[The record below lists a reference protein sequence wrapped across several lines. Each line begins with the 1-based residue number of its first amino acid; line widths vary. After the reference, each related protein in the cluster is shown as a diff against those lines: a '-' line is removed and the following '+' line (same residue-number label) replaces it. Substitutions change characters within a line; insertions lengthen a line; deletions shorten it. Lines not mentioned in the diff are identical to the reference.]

1 MKLNIKNELD
11 PQMHSYMVD
20 SYEKLIVVFH
30 MSILLLVSSPMVSDL
45 VFTTLLIW
53 GVCTFCASLSVD
65 RHPFMIPPRFW
76 TYRTLLGC
84 SIMFTLRIAI

>member
-1 MKLNIKNELD
+1 MLSSLI
-11 PQMHSYMVD
+11 D

-45 VFTTLLIW
+45 VFTTLLLW
-53 GVCTFCASLSVD
+53 GVCAFYASLSVD
-65 RHPFMIPPRFW
+65 RYPFMIPPRLW

>member
-1 MKLNIKNELD
+1 
-11 PQMHSYMVD
+11 MVD

-53 GVCTFCASLSVD
+53 GVCAFCASLSVD

>member
-1 MKLNIKNELD
+1 MLSSLI
-11 PQMHSYMVD
+11 D

-45 VFTTLLIW
+45 VFTTLLLW
-53 GVCTFCASLSVD
+53 GVCAFYASLSVD
-65 RHPFMIPPRFW
+65 RYPLMIPPRLW

-84 SIMFTLRIAI
+84 SIMFTIGLAV